1 MQLSMD
7 MSRSH
12 FDDNSHNYEFA
23 TTNMTMITTKGNYDY
38 KYDYTTNVTILK

>member
-1 MQLSMD
+1 MD